1 MQGHSE
7 RDQEGQEEKMEKA
20 ARFPELPQFLRA
32 FNFISYTPVKV
43 NLHLVSATLETF
55 CPLQPRTIW
64 SRNGF

>member
-32 FNFISYTPVKV
+32 FDFISYAPVQ
-43 NLHLVSATLETF
+43 SIF
-55 CPLQPRTIW
+55 I
-64 SRNGF
+64 